1 MKANSLLKA
10 TSLLVASL
18 FLPVAGAQAQTYL
31 VDFGGGGFNLAQ
43 TNAGLLP
50 TASPDINGSYWN
62 NSVGGNFGQPSNLN
76 NLVSTANLT
85 SSITLTWTN
94 WGSGVAS
101 ANMGVT
107 NVPVGSGLASSP
119 LNIVTAVADS
129 VFTQSL
135 TNPNYFRLSNL
146 VPNQS
151 YNISIFAARTAT
163 DVRFTDF
170 TVTGDTVVNTN
181 WQTSG
186 TNLSGAGINYST
198 TPWDILIDADSFG
211 VISVAYK
218 PGAGSGQNF
227 AYLNAMSLEVV
238 PEPSTLGLLGL
249 AAAGTLAH
257 LLRRRRR

>member
-18 FLPVAGAQAQTYL
+18 FLPVAGAQAQTFL
-31 VDFGGGGFNLAQ
+31 VDFGGVGASNQ
-43 TNAGLLP
+43 ISSGLVP
-50 TASPDINGSYWN
+50 TASPDAAGNYWN
-62 NSVGGNFGQPSNLN
+62 NSAGGNFGQPSNLN

-107 NVPVGSGLASSP
+107 YVPVGSGLASSP

-218 PGAGSGQNF
+218 PGAGSAF
-227 AYLNAMSLEVV
+227 AYINAMSLEVV

-249 AAAGTLAH
+249 AAAGTFAH